1 MQFEFLSIPRIFFGS
16 KQFQN
21 IGSLIKEFG
30 SRLLVVA
37 SGNALKKSPE
47 TKETLNL
54 LASEH
59 NFTFDTYII
68 KREPTIETI
77 DFGVQKAKEF
87 KADVIMGLGGGSALD
102 ASKAIAGLFTNG
114 GSARDYMEVI
124 GKGAVITHHSLPIIA
139 VPTTAGTGS
148 ESTKN
153 AVILAEEEKFKASI
167 RSQLLIPK
175 IAIVDPR
182 LMLTVPPSVTA
193 TCGMDALTQLIEA
206 YTSNKSQPLTDTWA
220 LLGVKKASKSLLTC
234 YRNGLSLEAR
244 EDMALASL
252 LSGICLTNA
261 GLGAVHGFA
270 SPMGGM
276 KIPHGVICAALLAP
290 TIEANIKQLKT
301 VDSENITLTKYAK
314 LGEII
319 SGKSIPSIDDAQK
332 ALVKYLK
339 NLTQELNI
347 PTLSEFELTDSDV
360 QSIVEKAKKSSSMR
374 YNPIKLTEDVLIEIL
389 QQVT

>member
-1 MQFEFLSIPRIFFGS
+1 MQFEFLSTPRIFFGS

-21 IGSLIKEFG
+21 IGPLVKEFG

-37 SGNALKKSPE
+37 SSSALEKTPK

-54 LASEH
+54 SALEH
-59 NFTFDTYII
+59 KFIFDTYII
-68 KREPTIETI
+68 KGEPTIETI
-77 DFGVQKAKEF
+77 DFGVKKAEEF
-87 KADVIMGLGGGSALD
+87 KADMVMGLGGGSAID
-102 ASKAIAGLFTNG
+102 ACKAIAGLSTNG
-114 GSARDYMEVI
+114 GSAKDYMEVI
-124 GKGAVITHHSLPIIA
+124 GKGSLINRPSLPIIA

-148 ESTKN
+148 EVTKN
-153 AVILAEEEKFKASI
+153 AVILAKDEKLKASI
-167 RSQLLIPK
+167 RSPLLVPK
-175 IAIVDPR
+175 VAIIDPT
-182 LMLTVPPSVTA
+182 LMLTVPPSLTA

-220 LLGVKKASKSLLTC
+220 LLGVGKTSKSLLTC

-252 LSGICLTNA
+252 LSGICLANA

-276 KIPHGVICAALLAP
+276 KIPHGVICATLLAP

-301 VDSENITLTKYAK
+301 VDSENITLSKYAK

-319 SGKSIPSIDDAQK
+319 SGKSILSTDDAQK
-332 ALVKYLK
+332 TLIKYLK

-360 QSIVEKAKKSSSMR
+360 QSIVDKVKKSSSMR
-374 YNPIKLTEDVLIEIL
+374 YNPTKLTEDVLIEIL